1 MFSDYLG
8 KLAGAW
14 RVLKRT
20 GLNFLNDHGFFLA
33 MGLAFNLLLYFL
45 PLILLMISVLG
56 YTALE
61 YERAMVEVQSVV
73 GQFLPRS
80 EQMFADN
87 LEEIISNRELLG
99 LVGFF
104 SFLIFSSTLF
114 GSVRHVLNVV
124 FKAEQRRS
132 FLYGVGQDFLMMLVT
147 ALLSILVITVASL
160 LALARAFGAEQLP
173 MMTPVLEV
181 FLSAVGKLF
190 AWLFLFA
197 IFYVFYRFAPAR
209 ALHRRDLLI
218 ASLSATILF
227 ELARWGFTWYVAFAR
242 DALAVYGALAGLMFF
257 FFWLYYASVIF
268 VLGAEIGLACE
279 QSRPALSNRR
289 SSREPGRHS
298 GQDP

>member
-1 MFSDYLG
+1 
-8 KLAGAW
+8 
-14 RVLKRT
+14 
-20 GLNFLNDHGFFLA
+20 
-33 MGLAFNLLLYFL
+33 MGLAFNLLLYFV

-56 YTALE
+56 YTVLE
-61 YERAMVEVQSVV
+61 STRAIVQVQSVV
-73 GQFLPRS
+73 RRFLPHS
-80 EQMFADN
+80 EQAFADN
-87 LEEIISNRELLG
+87 LEAIISNRGLLG

-104 SFLIFSSTLF
+104 FFLIFSSTLF
-114 GSVRHVLNVV
+114 GSARHVLNIV
-124 FKAEQRRS
+124 FKVEQRRG
-132 FLYGVGQDFLMMLVT
+132 FVYGIGRDFLMMLMT
-147 ALLSILVITVASL
+147 ALLLVLGITVASL

-181 FLSAVGKLF
+181 LLPAVGKLF
-190 AWLFLFA
+190 AGLFLFA

-227 ELARWGFTWYVAFAR
+227 ELARSGFAWYVAFAR

-257 FFWLYYASVIF
+257 FFWLYYASIIF

-279 QSRPALSNRR
+279 QSRPPLSNGR

-298 GQDP
+298 GRGR

>member
-20 GLNFLNDHGFFLA
+20 GLNFLDDHGFFLA

-160 LALARAFGAEQLP
+160 LALARALGTEQLP
-173 MMTPVLEV
+173 MMTPVLET
-181 FLSAVGKLF
+181 FLSVVGQLF
-190 AWLFLFA
+190 AWLFLFGL
-197 IFYVFYRFAPAR
+197 FYIFYRFAPAR
-209 ALHRRDLLI
+209 TLDRSALLI

-227 ELARWGFTWYVAFAR
+227 ELARWAFGWYVAFAR
-242 DALAVYGALAGLMFF
+242 EALTVYGALTGLMFF
-257 FFWLYYASVIF
+257 FFWLYYSSIIF
-268 VLGAEIGLACE
+268 ILVAELGFAYDR
-279 QSRPALSNRR
+279 RPRRNLLS
-289 SSREPGRHS
+289 
-298 GQDP
+298 

>member
-1 MFSDYLG
+1 VFSDYLG

-45 PLILLMISVLG
+45 PLILLMISALG
-56 YTALE
+56 YTVLE
-61 YERAMVEVQSVV
+61 SERAMVEVQSVV

-132 FLYGVGQDFLMMLVT
+132 FLRGVGHDFLMMLVT

-160 LALARAFGAEQLP
+160 LALARAFGTEQLP
-173 MMTPVLEV
+173 MMTPVLET
-181 FLSAVGKLF
+181 FLSVVGQLF
-190 AWLFLFA
+190 TWLFLFG
-197 IFYVFYRFAPAR
+197 IFYVFYRFTPAR
-209 ALHRRDLLI
+209 TLDRSALLI

-227 ELARWGFTWYVAFAR
+227 ELARWAFGWYVAFAR
-242 DALAVYGALAGLMFF
+242 EALTVYGALAGLMFF
-257 FFWLYYASVIF
+257 FFWLYYSSIIF
-268 VLGAEIGLACE
+268 ILGAELGFACDR
-279 QSRPALSNRR
+279 RPRR
-289 SSREPGRHS
+289 NL
-298 GQDP
+298 

>member
-20 GLNFLNDHGFFLA
+20 SLNFLNDHGFFLA

-160 LALARAFGAEQLP
+160 LALARALGTEQLP
-173 MMTPVLEV
+173 MMTPVLET
-181 FLSAVGKLF
+181 FLSVVGQLF
-190 AWLFLFA
+190 AWLFLFGLLY
-197 IFYVFYRFAPAR
+197 IFYRFGPAR
-209 ALHRRDLLI
+209 TLDRSALLI

-227 ELARWGFTWYVAFAR
+227 ELARWAFGWYVAFAR
-242 DALAVYGALAGLMFF
+242 EALTVYGALTGLMFF
-257 FFWLYYASVIF
+257 FFWLYYASIIF
-268 VLGAEIGLACE
+268 VLGAEIGFACE
-279 QSRPALSNRR
+279 RSRQADR
-289 SSREPGRHS
+289 
-298 GQDP
+298 